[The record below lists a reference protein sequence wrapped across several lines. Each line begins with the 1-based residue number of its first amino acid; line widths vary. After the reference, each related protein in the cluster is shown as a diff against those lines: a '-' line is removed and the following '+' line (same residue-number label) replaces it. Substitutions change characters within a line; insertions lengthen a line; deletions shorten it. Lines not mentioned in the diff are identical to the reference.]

1 MDNTD
6 DPPSRKADA
15 YLAAAARLEI
25 PLGALGEAME
35 QVERVGTQVAHSPYM
50 TQVVA
55 DRAKWHKLETLTQPV
70 EKLAASL
77 ANPDVVREML
87 QLLAP
92 SLVFPAATPLQID
105 FSGEAL
111 HRAREEAELHKENLR
126 KMIAAELK
134 QIGTPGNAA

>member
-1 MDNTD
+1 MTDTD
-6 DPPSRKADA
+6 DRLSRKEAE
-15 YLAAAARLEI
+15 YLKAAARLEV
-25 PLGALGEAME
+25 PFGALGEAMD
-35 QVERVGTQVAHSPYM
+35 QVERVGTQIAHSAYM

-77 ANPDVVREML
+77 ADPGVVQEML

-111 HRAREEAELHKENLR
+111 HRARQEAELHKENLR
-126 KMIAAELK
+126 KMIAAELER
-134 QIGTPGNAA
+134 IETPGNAA